1 MKRII
6 IAFSVFISFLLIN
19 KHLSVVHTS
28 NIDNR
33 SYYELSKE
41 DQREIDCLALNIY
54 REAGIEEAQ
63 GKVAVALVTM
73 NRLKADGFP
82 NTVCKVVNQKTTRVC
97 QFSWVCMS
105 KLPRIDR
112 EIYTYSKALAT
123 RVFLNH
129 DLIEDFTGGALF
141 YHADYVN
148 PKWKRLEVTTK
159 IGRHI
164 FYKPIGEKQWQT
176 Y

>member
-19 KHLSVVHTS
+19 KHLSVYHTS
-28 NIDNR
+28 NVDTR
-33 SYYELSKE
+33 SYYELSKN
-41 DQREIDCLALNIY
+41 DQREIDCLALNMY
-54 REAGIEEAQ
+54 REARGEEAQ

-73 NRLKADGFP
+73 NRLKTSGFP
-82 NTVCKVVNQKTTRVC
+82 DTVCKVVKQKTQKVC
-97 QFSWVCMS
+97 QFSWVCMNG
-105 KLPRIDR
+105 LPRID
-112 EIYTYSKALAT
+112 EKIYNYSKALAT

-141 YHADYVN
+141 YHADYVS

>member
-1 MKRII
+1 MKRYI
-6 IAFSVFISFLLIN
+6 IAFLVFVTFLFAFTQTN
-19 KHLSVVHTS
+19 VYYSTKFDNTS
-28 NIDNR
+28 
-33 SYYELSKE
+33 YAELSKE
-41 DQREIDCLALNIY
+41 AQREIDCLALNMY
-54 REAGIEEAQ
+54 REARGEEAQ

-73 NRLKADGFP
+73 NRLKTPGFP
-82 NTVCKVVNQKTTRVC
+82 DTVCKVVKQKTQKVC
-97 QFSWVCMS
+97 QFSWVCMNG
-105 KLPRIDR
+105 LPRID
-112 EIYTYSKALAT
+112 EKIYNYSKALAT

-148 PKWKRLEVTTK
+148 PKWKRLEVTTT

>member
-1 MKRII
+1 VI
-6 IAFSVFISFLLIN
+6 
-19 KHLSVVHTS
+19 HTS

-82 NTVCKVVNQKTTRVC
+82 NTVCKVVKQKTHKVC
-97 QFSWVCMS
+97 QFSWVCMN
-105 KLPRIDR
+105 KLPSID
-112 EIYTYSKALAT
+112 EKIYNYSKALAT

-129 DLIEDFTGGALF
+129 DLIEDFTEGALF
-141 YHADYVN
+141 YHADYVK
-148 PKWKRLEVTTK
+148 PGWKRLQVTTK

-164 FYKPIGEKQWQT
+164 FYKPTGAI
-176 Y
+176 